1 VKYRRGYVMLVFL
14 AAFSCLLFELIIS
27 RIADFH
33 LDSRNSFIAIPI
45 TFLGLA
51 LGSLHVHF
59 RNKIVERFNVRLNLV
74 LLATVAFL
82 TLLLVF
88 FIFSRYMTVTGAYS
102 VMNTLRHSL
111 NKSAF
116 FAVVFL
122 VPFYFFGRVLTVCY
136 HLNRDRIGTIYGA
149 DLFGASLACLL
160 TPILFHVFNL
170 PGVLFAFTCG
180 LSILILVFL
189 RLAWRTAVGLLVLL
203 VALNGSFLYFITYA
217 DNHTDFRDFFS
228 GEGGGGVKEITHAW
242 NEFSRVSVVTIERGG
257 TSRYKII
264 HDNAQSNVEVAK
276 YTPGSFRTAREVG
289 GVDTLFLRGR
299 PVRDVMVM
307 FAGCGAQMIPFHV
320 LSGGAAHI
328 TGVELNPL
336 VRELAVNTPELE
348 SFALREFLALPNVDL
363 RIMEGRSFLVRNQ
376 CKFDVIFVGSKA
388 PTNVQLTGHSRKYL
402 DTVEA
407 FGLYLD
413 HLRDGGVLFFNH
425 QPLGDAIETLKRVF
439 LMRGLPD
446 FAQSA
451 ITLRAGRSFDLM
463 VSPQGFSLEDV
474 QRLVN
479 ADRNNVID
487 YAPYVRTQGGRF
499 AGAITSPVD
508 PKTKPVT
515 DDRPF
520 IWDLDFRDYRLVPDA
535 NQIRD
540 DYYYFN
546 WTRITILLV
555 LALFSLF
562 FIALACLRRSSRP
575 PIATLA
581 YLLITGFCYLLV
593 EIVFMARLEL
603 FLQDLLVSMATT
615 LSVFLLASGVGS
627 SLSRVFAGRVS
638 MRVFPFFVALLVAG
652 SVFSLDFVIHH
663 LLALPLFLRI
673 VVVVMLILPVGVCLG
688 MFYPLAVAGLVRH
701 GFENAVPITY
711 GISTLSSV
719 VGATYAMTM
728 MLEIGYSQLLYQAAV
743 GYATLGLV
751 VLLYS
756 VFAGQNVFD
765 LRD

>member
-1 VKYRRGYVMLVFL
+1 MKDRRGFVVLVFL

-27 RIADFH
+27 RVADFH
-33 LDSRNSFIAIPI
+33 LDSRNSFIAIPV

-59 RNKIVERFNVRLNLV
+59 RGKIVERFNVRLNLI
-74 LLATVAFL
+74 LLAAVAFL
-82 TLLLVF
+82 TLILVF
-88 FIFSRYMTVTGAYS
+88 LIFSQYMTVTGAYS

-116 FAVVFL
+116 FAAVFL

-160 TPILFHVFNL
+160 TPLLFHVFNL
-170 PGVLFAFTCG
+170 PGVLFAFTCA
-180 LSILILVFL
+180 LSLLILVFL
-189 RLAWRTAVGLLVLL
+189 RLAWRAAVGLLVLL
-203 VALNGSFLYFITYA
+203 IILNGAFLYFITYA
-217 DNHTDFRDFFS
+217 DNHTNFEDFLA
-228 GEGGGGVKEITHAW
+228 GEGGGVVREIAHAW
-242 NEFSRVSVVTIERGG
+242 NEFSRVSVVTIQQGG
-257 TSRYKII
+257 PPRYKII
-264 HDNAQSNVEVAK
+264 HDNAQSNVEVVR
-276 YTPGSFRTAREVG
+276 YVPGFFRSAQRVG

-299 PVRDVMVM
+299 PVQDVMVM

-320 LSGGAAHI
+320 LSGGVANV
-328 TGVELNPL
+328 TGVELNSL
-336 VRELAVNTPELE
+336 VRDLAVNTPELQ
-348 SFALREFLALPNVDL
+348 SFALKEFLALPNIDL
-363 RIMEGRSFLVRNQ
+363 KIMEGRSFLVRDQ
-376 CKFDVIFVGSKA
+376 RRFDVIFVGSKA

-407 FGLYLD
+407 FSLYID
-413 HLRDGGVLFFNH
+413 HLKDGGALFFNH
-425 QPLGDAIETLKRVF
+425 QPLGDTIETLKRVF

-479 ADRNNVID
+479 ADANNVID
-487 YAPYVRTQGGRF
+487 YAPYLKTQGGRF
-499 AGAITSPVD
+499 AAAITAPID

-520 IWDLDFRDYRLVPDA
+520 VWDLDFEKYSLIPDA
-535 NQIRD
+535 SRIRD

-546 WTRITILLV
+546 WTRITILLSLV
-555 LALFSLF
+555 LFSVLF
-562 FIALACLRRSSRP
+562 ISVACLARSSRP
-575 PIATLA
+575 PAATLT

-603 FLQDLLVSMATT
+603 FLQNLLVSMATT
-615 LSVFLLASGVGS
+615 LTVFLLASGIGS
-627 SLSRVFAGRVS
+627 SLSRVFAGKRS
-638 MRVFPFFVALLVAG
+638 TLMLPFFVALLVAG
-652 SVFSLDFVIHH
+652 SVFSLDFVVHH

-673 VVVVMLILPVGVCLG
+673 GVVVILILPVGISLG
-688 MFYPLAVAGLVRH
+688 MFYPLAVAGLVKH
-701 GFENAVPITY
+701 GFERAVPITY

-728 MLEIGYSQLLYQAAV
+728 MLEIGYSQLLYQAAI
-743 GYATLGLV
+743 GYTALGV
-751 VLLYS
+751 VMFVYS
-756 VFAGQNVFD
+756 VFARRNVFD
-765 LRD
+765 LSD